1 MFNRRDFLKTTGLG
15 LVSTAVSNP
24 FLSYAQESGTG
35 RPNILLL
42 LVDDMGWS
50 DIGCYGGEVHTPNID
65 FLAHRG
71 LRFTQFHNT
80 AKCFPS
86 RACLLTG
93 LYAQQCGMDKSARS
107 RLSNCVTLGEV
118 MRSAGYRTLMT
129 GKYHGLDNPYERG
142 FDRYYGLRDGAC
154 NHFNPGEQRAGE
166 GVPAHKTDPQ
176 LYPRTW
182 CIDEKVLRPFTPE
195 ERDFYTTDYFTRYA
209 LGYLDEYAEEDK
221 PFFLYLSY
229 TAPHDPLM
237 AWPEDIDRYRGK
249 FRAGYSAF
257 RKARYERQRD
267 MGLID
272 DSFPL
277 SDPTHEAWESLTQEQ
292 KDEEDLKMAVYC
304 AMIDRVDQNIGM
316 ILKKLRAQG
325 ELDNTLILFASDNGC
340 SSEAVPEETLNP
352 EAGSGEIGSMTR
364 WSSISRSWA
373 NVSNTPFR
381 FYKNY
386 THKGGSCTPLIAFW
400 PDGIHGENRISH
412 DVGHFIDFMP
422 TFAEI
427 AGAEYPS
434 QFIGE
439 RIHPMA
445 GQSLLPILQGKSYE
459 RRDPIYWQWRDGK
472 AVRQGNHRLVAD
484 KGGPWELYDMRV
496 DKTETTNLA
505 DTHPSIVRELDASY
519 RGWESSWSGGL
530 PVRR

>member
-1 MFNRRDFLKTTGLG
+1 
-15 LVSTAVSNP
+15 VCS
-24 FLSYAQESGTG
+24 
-35 RPNILLL
+35 
-42 LVDDMGWS
+42 S
-50 DIGCYGGEVHTPNID
+50 D
-65 FLAHRG
+65 L
-71 LRFTQFHNT
+71 
-80 AKCFPS
+80 
-86 RACLLTG
+86 
-93 LYAQQCGMDKSARS
+93 
-107 RLSNCVTLGEV
+107 
-118 MRSAGYRTLMT
+118 
-129 GKYHGLDNPYERG
+129 
-142 FDRYYGLRDGAC
+142 
-154 NHFNPGEQRAGE
+154 
-166 GVPAHKTDPQ
+166 
-176 LYPRTW
+176 RTW

-434 QFIGE
+434 QFRGE

-445 GQSLLPILQGKSYE
+445 GQSLLPILQGK
-459 RRDPIYWQWRDGK
+459 
-472 AVRQGNHRLVAD
+472 
-484 KGGPWELYDMRV
+484 
-496 DKTETTNLA
+496 
-505 DTHPSIVRELDASY
+505 
-519 RGWESSWSGGL
+519 
-530 PVRR
+530 